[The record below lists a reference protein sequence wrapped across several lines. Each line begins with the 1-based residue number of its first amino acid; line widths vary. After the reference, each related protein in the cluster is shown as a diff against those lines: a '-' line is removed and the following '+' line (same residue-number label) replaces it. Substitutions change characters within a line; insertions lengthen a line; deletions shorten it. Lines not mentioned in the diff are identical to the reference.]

1 MYINTLIILVTFN
14 SEKFIEKCLN
24 SILSSNYKN
33 WFLILIDNNSKD
45 STLYKI
51 RNYVENS
58 RELKS
63 INFRLINLDKN
74 IGFSAAVNYAVFHII
89 MKEKQ
94 DLYKNLKYLILINPD
109 LQLGSKALE
118 NLILPFN
125 QSELNYNKIGAVGG
139 MILEYEGNKIQH
151 FGGDFSDNFITYHL
165 EQGKEFKKDS
175 LSSKNEQ
182 IHDLKEVNYI
192 TGALFSTKFSI
203 FKDMGGFDSGY
214 RPVYFE
220 ELDYC
225 LKLKK
230 IGMKIVVNPL
240 SISRHF
246 EGASIE
252 KFSANFYKYYHK
264 NRVRCGIINYSTRNF
279 FRLFLTREL
288 EWLKH
293 DVTKE
298 QYSALAYAYFL
309 NFLFLPY
316 NLLIKLKNYLIIK
329 KLSLKYNK
337 FN

>member
-24 SILSSNYKN
+24 SILFSDYKN

-45 STLYKI
+45 STLSKI
-51 RNYVENS
+51 RNYIENS
-58 RELKS
+58 RELKGT
-63 INFRLINLDKN
+63 NFGLINLDKN
-74 IGFSAAVNYAVFHII
+74 IGFSSAVNYAVFHII
-89 MKEKQ
+89 MKEKP
-94 DLYKNLKYLILINPD
+94 DLYKNIEYLILINPD
-109 LQLGSKALE
+109 LRLDSRALG

-125 QSELNYNKIGAVGG
+125 QNEFNHNKIGAAGG

-151 FGGDFSDNFITYHL
+151 FGGGFSDNFITYHL
-165 EQGKEFKKDS
+165 EQGKEFKKDN
-175 LSSKNEQ
+175 LGSKSGQTRN
-182 IHDLKEVNYI
+182 LKEVNYV

-230 IGMKIVVNPL
+230 LGMKIVVNPL
-240 SISRHF
+240 SVSRHF

-264 NRVRCGIINYSTRNF
+264 NRVRCGLINYSIRNF

-293 DVTKE
+293 DATKE

-316 NLLIKLKNYLIIK
+316 NLLVKLKNYLIIK